1 MIMNKKVLFLVVFL
15 AGFFASWAQ
24 KGPVRERIKTL
35 KVAFITERVGL
46 TSDEAQQFW
55 PIYNENEDKLAAI
68 RRKERAEIGPRTSP
82 ASLSDAESS
91 QLLDKLIALESE
103 KHRTNQDFIAQI
115 RKVIPPR
122 KVLLLIKAEEDFKKR
137 LLQQFRKRQQGGG

>member
-1 MIMNKKVLFLVVFL
+1 MNKKLFFLVVCL
-15 AGFFASWAQ
+15 AGFFVSHAQ
-24 KGPVRERIKTL
+24 EGPVRERIKTL

-46 TSDEAQQFW
+46 TSKEAQQFW
-55 PIYNENEDKLAAI
+55 PIYNENEEKLEAI
-68 RRKERAEIGPRTSP
+68 RRKERAEIGSRTSP

-91 QLLDKLIALESE
+91 QLLDELISLENE
-103 KHRTNQDFIAQI
+103 KHRTNQNFIAQI

-137 LLQQFRKRQQGGG
+137 LLQQFRKRRQGGG